1 MPECLRRHID
11 NGRMAVVREPG
22 TEGGCLVLY
31 RGERRQVI
39 MQASDIPATLHG
51 AATFNIANALAACA
65 IACAHDVP
73 ILTIRSA
80 LAGASPYLRQFG
92 IVLGGWLMARAAVS
106 ALASPPEFDTAF
118 LSEKVT
124 TARFYGE
131 QLLPTA
137 NGLIPSVKGGIELL
151 DRVVF

>member
-1 MPECLRRHID
+1 
-11 NGRMAVVREPG
+11 VVAGLIAEMTAELETLEGHSELGLFRE
-22 TEGGCLVLY
+22 EL
-31 RGERRQVI
+31 
-39 MQASDIPATLHG
+39 
-51 AATFNIANALAACA
+51 ALAIQGLAETSA
-65 IACAHDVP
+65 WIGEKLSAGD
-73 ILTIRSA
+73 IRSA

-106 ALASPPEFDTAF
+106 ALAKPPEFDPSF

-137 NGLIPSVKGGIELL
+137 NGLVPSVKGGIELL
-151 DRVVF
+151 DRATF